1 MDIEESLSRYLTQLR
16 ADGRSPH
23 TAGQYRR
30 HVTLLATW
38 LHESGHNTDVENV
51 SHETLAQFLS
61 SPSAR
66 TRPDGK
72 SKKATTAN
80 ALRTSLRTF
89 FRYCHDG
96 GYTQSN
102 PARLVRRA
110 LCGTPPIRALS
121 DEEQGR
127 LLLALAKGVGP
138 AAERDRMLFVLMLGS
153 GIRVGSALALEARE
167 VDLEPGELQPGTT
180 KGKVPTSG

>member
-1 MDIEESLSRYLTQLR
+1 MIWRLEGRLVGRDESALVQTLSLKREDTMRLEEALDRYLTQLR
-16 ADGRSPH
+16 ADGRSAH

-30 HVTLLATW
+30 HIALLGSW
-38 LHESGHNTDVENV
+38 LREHGRSDAVEKID
-51 SHETLAQFLS
+51 HETLAQFLS

-72 SKKATTAN
+72 TKKATSAN

-89 FRYCHDG
+89 FRYAHEA

-110 LCGTPPIRALS
+110 LCGTPPIGQCSSRSFSIVSRNVLS
-121 DEEQGR
+121 SEDSG
-127 LLLALAKGVGP
+127 
-138 AAERDRMLFVLMLGS
+138 AA
-153 GIRVGSALALEARE
+153 
-167 VDLEPGELQPGTT
+167 
-180 KGKVPTSG
+180 